1 MHSEPDGFCPRCGST
16 NVRRSHRRG
25 FLERVF
31 LWLRRRR
38 PYRCEACDKRFLLPD
53 SANMGLQRNAPVRTE
68 RVNPP
73 AATANPAA
81 APVNPAGALHA
92 GRERKCSGAK
102 GTPTRRLTVSLP
114 SVCLGAGLP
123 QTPGRGS
130 RPPRALPSQAHNCSY
145 HRAFGC
151 LRIHSARA
159 SCNCRLNTS
168 GHFGS
173 RHKLLAALPKP
184 LTERRSFCANGCVV
198 VQVRR

>member
-1 MHSEPDGFCPRCGST
+1 MCGVRTGEVSWSASFSGFDAGDLIAARPVT
-16 NVRRSHRRG
+16 NDFCFQIRQT
-25 FLERVF
+25 
-31 LWLRRRR
+31 W
-38 PYRCEACDKRFLLPD
+38 
-53 SANMGLQRNAPVRTE
+53 GLQRNAPVRTE

-130 RPPRALPSQAHNCSY
+130 RPPRALPSQAHNCSN
-145 HRAFGC
+145 HCAFGC
-151 LRIHSARA
+151 LRLHSARA
-159 SCNCRLNTS
+159 ICGRLPGNSCTS
-168 GHFGS
+168 SLAHS
-173 RHKLLAALPKP
+173 R
-184 LTERRSFCANGCVV
+184 VV
-198 VQVRR
+198 HPRHV